1 MEHGDLSLN
10 CTQALHRLCSVTLFA
25 VMGKS
30 DLENAVGRMHV
41 VEFEAGDTITRQGDQ
56 ADTFF
61 VIDRGRCIVE
71 VDGLQ
76 VSKMSAGRSF
86 GENALLRDSS
96 RAATIIAASTVKC
109 LMMTRQ
115 AFTDLI
121 KDRER
126 RERMLREATLF
137 ETFTDD
143 QIAKLAGIL
152 ELQRYGS
159 A

>member
-1 MEHGDLSLN
+1 M
-10 CTQALHRLCSVTLFA
+10 A
-25 VMGKS
+25 KS
-30 DLENAVGRMHV
+30 DLENAVGQLHV
-41 VEFEAGDTITRQGDQ
+41 VEFEAGDTITTQGDH

-61 VIDRGRCIVE
+61 VIDRGECIVE
-71 VDGLQ
+71 VDGQQ

-96 RAATIIAASTVKC
+96 RAATIKAVCRVKC
-109 LMMTRQ
+109 LTMTRQ

-121 KDRER
+121 KERER
-126 RERMLREATLF
+126 RECMVRGAKIF

-152 ELQRYGS
+152 ERER
-159 A
+159 